1 MRHPSE
7 GVLRRLVDE
16 PAGVTDDD
24 RAHVSGCTQCLRAL
38 EDTRAEARLIDAA
51 LATSGPVDTDAAWAR
66 FATATA
72 ATTPARRPV
81 AAAAGR
87 GRWRPAM
94 RRPVIAA
101 LSAVVLLTGAG
112 VAAANDWLP
121 IFQTQR
127 VDPVEVSTG
136 DLVALPDLSAYGDV
150 AVTQDVHPEP
160 MPDAQSAADRT
171 GLDVPEVSTLPAGVT
186 GAPAY
191 QAAGVVSAT
200 F

>member
-24 RAHVSGCTQCLRAL
+24 RAHVAACPQCLRAL
-38 EDTRAEARLIDAA
+38 ETTRAEARLVDAA
-51 LATSGPVDTDAAWAR
+51 LASSAPVDTDAAWAR
-66 FATATA
+66 FAAVAPPVRPTVAATA
-72 ATTPARRPV
+72 RS
-81 AAAAGR
+81 
-87 GRWRPAM
+87 RWRPNL

-101 LSAVVLLTGAG
+101 VSAVVLVGGAG

-160 MPDAQSAADRT
+160 MPDARSAADRT
-171 GLDVPEVSTLPAGVT
+171 GLDVPE
-186 GAPAY
+186 
-191 QAAGVVSAT
+191 
-200 F
+200 